1 MKHIKSVLGVIAVMA
16 AVLVVFAA
24 PALADNRHHNDR
36 F

>member
-1 MKHIKSVLGVIAVMA
+1 MKHIKLVLGVIAVMA

-24 PALADNRHHNDR
+24 TALVDDRHHNDR